1 MPLKLNLPTIG
12 MYTKIIL
19 QNLID
24 MLVENRLKI
33 YKAIICVLS
42 GFLLA
47 VIFFI
52 IKDNKTSQNEEKEAN
67 IKSIDTVVVRDT
79 LRIEVPVE
87 KMVYKDRKVVDTLYL
102 QDTTPL
108 PIEQKIYEDSISTI
122 QISGVQPQID
132 KIEYHIPQQTIYVDK
147 VIEVPQVKKWY
158 EDRFIFSAGVYTGYS
173 PIYNNFDV
181 IVGFGVG
188 VRFGGD

>member
-1 MPLKLNLPTIG
+1 MPLKLNLHTKG

-24 MLVENRLKI
+24 MLVENKLKI

-52 IKDNKTSQNEEKEAN
+52 IKDNKTSQNEEKEVN

-79 LRIEVPVE
+79 LRVEVPVE
-87 KMVYKDRKVVDTLYL
+87 KIVYKDRKVVDTLYL

-158 EDRFIFSAGVYTGYS
+158 EDRFIISAGVYTGYS

-188 VRFGGD
+188 VRLGR

>member
-1 MPLKLNLPTIG
+1 MPLKLNLHTKG
-12 MYTKIIL
+12 MYTKIII
-19 QNLID
+19 QNLIV

-47 VIFFI
+47 MIFFI
-52 IKDNKTSQNEEKEAN
+52 IKDNKTSQNEEKWAN
-67 IKSIDTVVVRDT
+67 IKSVDTVVVRDT
-79 LRIEVPVE
+79 LRVEVPVE
-87 KMVYKDRKVVDTLYL
+87 KIVYKDRKVVDTLYL

-122 QISGVQPQID
+122 QISGIQPQID

-147 VIEVPQVKKWY
+147 VVEVPPKKWY
-158 EDRFIFSAGVYTGYS
+158 EDRFIISAGVYTGYS

-188 VRFGGD
+188 VRLGR

>member
-1 MPLKLNLPTIG
+1 
-12 MYTKIIL
+12 
-19 QNLID
+19 
-24 MLVENRLKI
+24 MLVENKLKI

-42 GFLLA
+42 VFLLA
-47 VIFFI
+47 MVFFI

-79 LRIEVPVE
+79 LRVEVPVE
-87 KMVYKDRKVVDTLYL
+87 KIVYKDRKVVDTLYL
-102 QDTTPL
+102 QTTPL
-108 PIEQKIYEDSISTI
+108 LIEQKIYEDSISTI

-132 KIEYHIPQQTIYVDK
+132 KIEYHIPKQTIYVDK

-158 EDRFIFSAGVYTGYS
+158 EDRFIISAGVYTGYS

-188 VRFGGD
+188 VRFGR

>member
-1 MPLKLNLPTIG
+1 

-24 MLVENRLKI
+24 MLVENKLKI
-33 YKAIICVLS
+33 YKTIICILS

-47 VIFFI
+47 MIFFI
-52 IKDNKTSQNEEKEAN
+52 IFDNKSSQNASKVAN

-79 LRIEVPVE
+79 LRVEVPVE
-87 KMVYKDRKVVDTLYL
+87 KIVYKDRKVVDTLYL
-102 QDTTPL
+102 QTPQDTTPL

-147 VIEVPQVKKWY
+147 VVEVPQVKKWY
-158 EDRFIFSAGVYTGYS
+158 EDRFIISAGVYTGYS

-188 VRFGGD
+188 VRLNR

>member
-1 MPLKLNLPTIG
+1 MENTILS
-12 MYTKIIL
+12 T
-19 QNLID
+19 QNK
-24 MLVENRLKI
+24 LKI
-33 YKAIICVLS
+33 HKAIIYVLS

-47 VIFFI
+47 MVFFI
-52 IKDNKTSQNEEKEAN
+52 IFDNKTSQNANKGAN

-87 KMVYKDRKVVDTLYL
+87 KIKYRDRKVVDTLYL
-102 QDTTPL
+102 PTPQDTTPL
-108 PIEQKIYEDSISTI
+108 PIEEKVYEDSISTI
-122 QISGVQPQID
+122 QISGYKPQID

-147 VIEVPQVKKWY
+147 VVEVPQVKKWW

-188 VRFGGD
+188 VRLGK

>member
-1 MPLKLNLPTIG
+1 
-12 MYTKIIL
+12 
-19 QNLID
+19 

-47 VIFFI
+47 MVFFI
-52 IKDNKTSQNEEKEAN
+52 IKDNKTSQNKEKEVN

-79 LRIEVPVE
+79 LRVEVPVE
-87 KMVYKDRKVVDTLYL
+87 KIVYKDRKVVDTLYL

-108 PIEQKIYEDSISTI
+108 PIEQKIYEDSISAI

-132 KIEYHIPQQTIYVDK
+132 KIEYHSRQ
-147 VIEVPQVKKWY
+147 
-158 EDRFIFSAGVYTGYS
+158 YTL
-173 PIYNNFDV
+173 IK
-181 IVGFGVG
+181 
-188 VRFGGD
+188 